1 MYQCQLSS
9 IHTYS
14 RMAGPALQLASSQAF
29 FGGTHTSAGSGLQH
43 DLESVD
49 DSAAFSTHLPLF
61 ALWVRGGD
69 SIEHYSRCR
78 VVRNTCYRFLNC
90 DPNIFAT
97 LHSFVLATPLITT
110 RTSLAIAGLLV
121 YATYTTVNALRH
133 QGNDG
138 AICERTALDAISQAI
153 GEGARSHGFA
163 TAVLR
168 SRWSTTN
175 NDEQQ
180 IPQRPLQAFQ
190 TDIESL
196 RALARDSSRRVRRR
210 LV

>member
-1 MYQCQLSS
+1 MFRDPGTIRQRKPGWQARRSSWLLRKLSS
-9 IHTYS
+9 VAPP
-14 RMAGPALQLASSQAF
+14 RVQA
-29 FGGTHTSAGSGLQH
+29 A
-43 DLESVD
+43 V
-49 DSAAFSTHLPLF
+49 FSTIWNRWTTARRFQRTSHCLLCGCE
-61 ALWVRGGD
+61 GGD

-78 VVRNTCYRFLNC
+78 VVRNTCHRVLNC
-90 DPNIFAT
+90 DPNIFAA

-110 RTSLAIAGLLV
+110 RNSLAIAGLLV

-133 QGNDG
+133 QGNNG
-138 AICERTALDAISQAI
+138 AICERTAHDAISQAI
-153 GEGARSHGFA
+153 REGARSHGFA

-190 TDIESL
+190 KDIESL
-196 RALARDSSRRVRRR
+196 RA
-210 LV
+210 